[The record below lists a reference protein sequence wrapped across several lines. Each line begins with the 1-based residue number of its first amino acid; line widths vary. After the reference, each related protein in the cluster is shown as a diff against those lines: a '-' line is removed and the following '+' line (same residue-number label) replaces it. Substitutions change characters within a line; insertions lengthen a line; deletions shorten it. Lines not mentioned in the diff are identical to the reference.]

1 MPPDLP
7 NEQEIILKKRAR
19 RRLVGAIALV
29 LLMVIILPSIL
40 QDRAELTTAQE
51 SIKVTM
57 PESANEVAQPS
68 SSVSSAA
75 ESLPVVENAD
85 QATMASSPSPTE
97 ALASEG
103 NSVDAKAVVT
113 EVVHPVANAVP
124 VENTNAV
131 ATVDKTNKVAVEAS
145 KVSDSNTPGLAANE
159 VKISE
164 TKVVEPKVN
173 KPKVSESKQVESK
186 VIQPKPSQ
194 TKAIEEKSKTASSF
208 SVQVGVFSDEA
219 KVKHLQSKL
228 KEIGYSSHTEKLT
241 TPKGEKIRLR
251 AGSFSTRQNAV
262 SAQANIKKIGLDGMV
277 VSND

>member
-40 QDRAELTTAQE
+40 QDRAEITTAQE

-57 PESANEVAQPS
+57 PEGANEPALPS
-68 SSVSSAA
+68 SSLSSAA

-85 QATMASSPSPTE
+85 QATMASASNPTE

-103 NSVDAKAVVT
+103 DSIDTKEVVT
-113 EVVHPVANAVP
+113 EVVQPVANADP
-124 VENTNAV
+124 VENSNAV
-131 ATVDKTNKVAVEAS
+131 ATVDKTKKVVVEAS

-173 KPKVSESKQVESK
+173 KPKVIESKKVESK
-186 VIQPKPSQ
+186 VIEPKPAQ
-194 TKAIEEKSKTASSF
+194 AKAIEEKSKTVSSF

-251 AGSFSTRQNAV
+251 AGSFSSRQNAV

>member
-57 PESANEVAQPS
+57 PEGANEVTLS
-68 SSVSSAA
+68 SSSLSSAT

-85 QATMASSPSPTE
+85 QAIMASAANPTE

-103 NSVDAKAVVT
+103 DAVT
-113 EVVHPVANAVP
+113 ELVQPVASAVP
-124 VENTNAV
+124 VENANVV

-145 KVSDSNTPGLAANE
+145 KINDSNIPGLAANE

-164 TKVVEPKVN
+164 TKALEPKVN

-186 VIQPKPSQ
+186 VIALKPSQ
-194 TKAIEEKSKTASSF
+194 TKAIEEKSKTVSSF

-228 KEIGYSSHTEKLT
+228 KEIGYGSHTEKLT

-251 AGSFSTRQNAV
+251 AGSFSSRQNAV